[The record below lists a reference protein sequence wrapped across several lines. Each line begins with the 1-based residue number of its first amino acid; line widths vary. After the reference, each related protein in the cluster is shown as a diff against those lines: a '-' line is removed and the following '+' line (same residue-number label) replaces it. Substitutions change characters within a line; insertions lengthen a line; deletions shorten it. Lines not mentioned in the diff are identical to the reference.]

1 MHEWFLGTQS
11 FIFIEFRHG
20 DSTRWQGMKQD
31 LRPNWYQPFINHP
44 VNERLYHTTG
54 VYAPYSLLAEVWV
67 LLRPTRI
74 RTMKEPWD
82 EA

>member
-11 FIFIEFRHG
+11 FIFIEFLHG

-54 VYAPYSLLAEVWV
+54 V
-67 LLRPTRI
+67 
-74 RTMKEPWD
+74 
-82 EA
+82 